1 MYITELLIFYRIVYI
16 DTILI
21 KNNINFYMSLLIN
34 EIKTQKT
41 ETKVENQKLLR
52 FYQNLIYNENV
63 KNIETIT
70 KNSEIIKFEL
80 QSKK

>member
-1 MYITELLIFYRIVYI
+1 MDISVRTELLRFFRIVYL

-21 KNNINFYMSLLIN
+21 KNDVDFYKSLLIN

-52 FYQNLIYNENV
+52 FYQNLIKYEPI
-63 KNIETIT
+63 KNN
-70 KNSEIIKFEL
+70 KCYIKIKLRE
-80 QSKK
+80 